1 MLSRQGNAPS
11 RFDRHFSENRCVLLA
26 QKHTLR
32 DLRLN
37 IMVLFK
43 QRSPQISNWEITEMA
58 IEALWSNKL
67 RSALTMLGVI
77 IGISSTIGISSIG
90 QGVQRSTTDSI
101 RGLGTDVLQV
111 MAGAAKSGGVSQSQG
126 SLTTLNWDDARAIA
140 LEAPGA
146 KIVSAFLQRNTQ
158 VVYGEK
164 NAATTVYGTDL
175 NYSAARNTFPKTGRF
190 FNAEELKS
198 AASVAV
204 IAPTVQKNLFPAD
217 VDPIGEKIRIQGE
230 IYEVIGVME
239 VKGAQGPQDRDD
251 AGYVPLTS
259 MSARIV
265 GNNSLA
271 GISINGIYIK
281 GIDESQLENVKF
293 QVENIL
299 RLRHNI
305 DVPENDDFKVVNQAD
320 ILKTFD
326 TIFGLLTTLIMAI
339 AGISLV
345 VGGVGIANIML
356 VSVVERTREIGIR
369 KALGATDKAIL
380 RQFLIEAVVIS
391 VTGGT
396 VGIVLGISITFI
408 SATAF
413 KFAFVIS
420 GNAIVTAFSLSTA
433 VGLIAGVI
441 PARNAARLD
450 PIVALR
456 SD

>member
-1 MLSRQGNAPS
+1 MA
-11 RFDRHFSENRCVLLA
+11 
-26 QKHTLR
+26 
-32 DLRLN
+32 
-37 IMVLFK
+37 LFK
-43 QRSPQISNWEITEMA
+43 QRPHQISAVEVAEMA

-77 IGISSTIGISSIG
+77 IGISSTIGIFSIG
-90 QGVQRSTTDSI
+90 QGVQKSTADSI

-111 MAGAAKSGGVSQSQG
+111 TPGAAQSGGISKGQG
-126 SLTTLNWDDARAIA
+126 SVTTLNWEDAQAIA
-140 LEAPGA
+140 EQSPSATVVA
-146 KIVSAFLQRNTQ
+146 AFLQRTTQ

-164 NAATTVYGTDL
+164 NTSTTVYGTDL
-175 NYSAARNTFPKTGRF
+175 SYSLARNTFPKTGRF

-204 IAPTVQKNLFPAD
+204 IAPTVQKNLFPAN

-239 VKGAQGPQDRDD
+239 VKGSQGPQDRDD
-251 AGYVPLTS
+251 TVYIPLTS

-265 GNNSLA
+265 GNNSLM

-281 GIDESQLENVKF
+281 GRDESQLEIIKF
-293 QVENIL
+293 QVANIL

-305 DVPENDDFKVVNQAD
+305 DVPSNDDFKVTNQAD
-320 ILKTFD
+320 ILKTFN
-326 TIFGLLTTLIMAI
+326 TILSLFTTMIVAI

-345 VGGVGIANIML
+345 VGGIGIANIML

-369 KALGATDKAIL
+369 KALGATDRAIL
-380 RQFLIEAVVIS
+380 SQFLTEAVVIS
-391 VTGGT
+391 VVGG
-396 VGIVLGISITFI
+396 GIGIFLGISITFLA
-408 SATAF
+408 ATVLN
-413 KFAFVIS
+413 FAFIVS
-420 GNAIVTAFSLSTA
+420 GSAIAIGFGLSTA
-433 VGLIAGVI
+433 VGLVAGVI
-441 PARNAARLD
+441 PARNAAKLD

>member
-1 MLSRQGNAPS
+1 
-11 RFDRHFSENRCVLLA
+11 
-26 QKHTLR
+26 
-32 DLRLN
+32 
-37 IMVLFK
+37 MVLFK
-43 QRSPQISNWEITEMA
+43 QRSHQVSNWEIAEMA

-77 IGISSTIGISSIG
+77 IGISSTVGISSIG
-90 QGVQRSTTDSI
+90 QGVQKSTTDSI

-111 MAGAAKSGGVSQSQG
+111 MAGAAKSGGVSKGQG
-126 SLTTLNWDDARAIA
+126 SLTTLNWEDAQALTESLGTRIA
-140 LEAPGA
+140 EQAPGA
-146 KIVSAFLQRNTQ
+146 TIVAAFLQRNTQ

-164 NAATTVYGTDL
+164 NSSTTVYGTDL
-175 NYSAARNTFPKTGRF
+175 NYSQARNTFPKTGRF

-204 IAPTVQKNLFPAD
+204 IGPTVQKNLFPAN
-217 VDPIGEKIRIQGE
+217 VDPIGTKMRIQGE

-251 AGYVPLTS
+251 AVYIPLTS

-265 GNNSLA
+265 GNNSLM

-281 GIDESQLENVKF
+281 GSDESQLENVKF

-305 DVPENDDFKVVNQAD
+305 DVPENDDFKITNQAD
-320 ILKTFD
+320 ILKTFN
-326 TIFGLLTTLIMAI
+326 TIFELLTALIMAI

-345 VGGVGIANIML
+345 VGGIGIANIML
-356 VSVVERTREIGIR
+356 VSVVERTKEIGIR
-369 KALGATDKAIL
+369 KALGATDRAIL
-380 RQFLIEAVVIS
+380 SQFLIEAVVIS
-391 VTGGT
+391 LVGGSI
-396 VGIVLGISITFI
+396 GIVLGISITFV

-420 GNAIVTAFSLSTA
+420 GNAIAIGFGLSTA

-441 PARNAARLD
+441 PARNAAALD